1 MKINELHGQLEK
13 SEKNTTGYK
22 PPPKKEE
29 EEKKPKSQRLLECLR
44 DKQQN

>member
-1 MKINELHGQLEK
+1 MSYMANWRSQKKTQLGIN
-13 SEKNTTGYK
+13 